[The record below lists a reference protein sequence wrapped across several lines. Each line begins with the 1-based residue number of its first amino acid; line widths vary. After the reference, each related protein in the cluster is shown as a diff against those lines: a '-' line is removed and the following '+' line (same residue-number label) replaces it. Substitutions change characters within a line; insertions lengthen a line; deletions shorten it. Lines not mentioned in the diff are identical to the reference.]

1 MISKSLKKKLV
12 VLGVTSAFICTMAT
26 SVFAQGSQKAV
37 SLGANL
43 TEAQKQQ
50 MLKEFNINKNE
61 AKIIE
66 ITNDDIRIQ
75 LGMDRSKPV
84 PASSKSISS
93 SYVEVLDKGGIRV
106 KANNLTEVTPTML
119 MNALLTSGVTDAN
132 VIASAPYPVTGTAAL
147 AGILKGFED
156 ATGEELSLNQKEAA
170 RDEIKVTTDLGNNV
184 TKEDGTKLDKDE
196 AAVIINDI
204 KTQII
209 KDSPKNDIDIENI
222 VVNITNNYG
231 VELPKKERAQV
242 VKLMSD
248 INKLDY
254 NYNDMKES
262 LNQMNKNLKET
273 LKEMGKEIK
282 ESGIFEKLWNK
293 IKEFFSWIGDLFKG
307 DKSSD
312 TNSDIQYDS
321 DGNIKEDQVTD
332 TATEQ
337 IIDETN
343 TNNDEKKPSNEEI
356 NESKDK
362 ENNAKENENNQ
373 NENNT
378 QEKVENQDSNKVNT
392 TENKEENEQST
403 NVDVPTSNDN
413 GAVTQ

>member
-1 MISKSLKKKLV
+1 MISKNLKKKLV

-50 MLKEFNINKNE
+50 MLNEFNINKNE

-204 KTQII
+204 KTQVI

-222 VVNITNNYG
+222 VINITNNYG

-282 ESGIFEKLWNK
+282 ESGIFEKLWSK

-307 DKSSD
+307 DKSSN

-321 DGNIKEDQVTD
+321 NGNIKEDQVTD

-337 IIDETN
+337 IMDETN
-343 TNNDEKKPSNEEI
+343 KEETTPSKENT

-362 ENNAKENENNQ
+362 
-373 NENNT
+373 ENNT
-378 QEKVENQDSNKVNT
+378 QEKVENQ
-392 TENKEENEQST
+392 EENNANITEDEGQKEQSI
-403 NVDVPTSNDN
+403 NADVPTSNEN
-413 GAVTQ
+413 SAVTQ

>member
-1 MISKSLKKKLV
+1 
-12 VLGVTSAFICTMAT
+12 
-26 SVFAQGSQKAV
+26 
-37 SLGANL
+37 
-43 TEAQKQQ
+43 
-50 MLKEFNINKNE
+50 
-61 AKIIE
+61 
-66 ITNDDIRIQ
+66 
-75 LGMDRSKPV
+75 
-84 PASSKSISS
+84 
-93 SYVEVLDKGGIRV
+93 
-106 KANNLTEVTPTML
+106 

-362 ENNAKENENNQ
+362 ENNAKENANNQ

>member
-1 MISKSLKKKLV
+1 MISKNLKKKLV

-50 MLKEFNINKNE
+50 MLNEFNINKNE

-75 LGMDRSKPV
+75 LGLDRSKPV

-204 KTQII
+204 KTQVI

-222 VVNITNNYG
+222 VINITNNYG

-282 ESGIFEKLWNK
+282 ESGIFEKLWSK

-307 DKSSD
+307 DKSSN

-321 DGNIKEDQVTD
+321 NGNIKEDQVTD

-337 IIDETN
+337 IMDETN
-343 TNNDEKKPSNEEI
+343 KEETTPSKENT

-362 ENNAKENENNQ
+362 ENN
-373 NENNT
+373 T
-378 QEKVENQDSNKVNT
+378 QEKIENQ
-392 TENKEENEQST
+392 EENNANITEDEGQKEQSI
-403 NVDVPTSNDN
+403 NADAPTSNEN
-413 GAVTQ
+413 SAVTQ

>member
-1 MISKSLKKKLV
+1 MRNANIAYAIEVLNGRLNGSSETVEVNKSGNKNTSYVKKIAGRGLVSGNCQKYNMIKYLEDVGKFEISKRKKTEKEVFSKTLPHKYVNEDLFGFMKAQNIVITEEEYQSL
-12 VLGVTSAFICTMAT
+12 
-26 SVFAQGSQKAV
+26 
-37 SLGANL
+37 
-43 TEAQKQQ
+43 
-50 MLKEFNINKNE
+50 
-61 AKIIE
+61 
-66 ITNDDIRIQ
+66 
-75 LGMDRSKPV
+75 
-84 PASSKSISS
+84 
-93 SYVEVLDKGGIRV
+93 
-106 KANNLTEVTPTML
+106 
-119 MNALLTSGVTDAN
+119 
-132 VIASAPYPVTGTAAL
+132 
-147 AGILKGFED
+147 
-156 ATGEELSLNQKEAA
+156 
-170 RDEIKVTTDLGNNV
+170 DEIEQSLFVKNGKKGYKQNITKKRMSRVHLSSLVNISNTKINTEFKVTTTDTENMLYNV
-184 TKEDGTKLDKDE
+184 ETYSGLM
-196 AAVIINDI
+196 AGIAN
-204 KTQII
+204 
-209 KDSPKNDIDIENI
+209 IDIENI

>member
-1 MISKSLKKKLV
+1 MISKNLKKKLV

-50 MLKEFNINKNE
+50 MLNEFNINKNE

-204 KTQII
+204 KTQVI

-222 VVNITNNYG
+222 VINITNNYG

-282 ESGIFEKLWNK
+282 ESGIFEKLWSK

-307 DKSSD
+307 DNSSN

-321 DGNIKEDQVTD
+321 NGNIKEDQVTD

-337 IIDETN
+337 IMDETN
-343 TNNDEKKPSNEEI
+343 KEEATPSKENT

-362 ENNAKENENNQ
+362 ENSTQENVNNQ
-373 NENNT
+373 NQNNT
-378 QEKVENQDSNKVNT
+378 QEKVENQEENNANT
-392 TENKEENEQST
+392 TEDAGQKEQST
-403 NVDVPTSNDN
+403 NADAPTSNEN
-413 GAVTQ
+413 SAVTQ

>member
-1 MISKSLKKKLV
+1 MISKNLKKKLV
-12 VLGVTSAFICTMAT
+12 VLGITSTFICTMAT
-26 SVFAQGSQKAV
+26 SAFAQGSQKAV

-50 MLKEFNINKNE
+50 MLNEFNINKNE

-204 KTQII
+204 KTQVI

-222 VVNITNNYG
+222 VINITNNYG

-282 ESGIFEKLWNK
+282 ESGIFEKLWSK

-307 DKSSD
+307 DKSSN

-321 DGNIKEDQVTD
+321 NGNIKEDQVTD
-332 TATEQ
+332 TTTEQ
-337 IIDETN
+337 IMDETN
-343 TNNDEKKPSNEEI
+343 KEEATPSKENT

-362 ENNAKENENNQ
+362 ENSTQENVNNQ

-378 QEKVENQDSNKVNT
+378 QEKVESQKENNANT
-392 TENKEENEQST
+392 IEDKGQKEQST
-403 NVDVPTSNDN
+403 NADAPTSNEN
-413 GAVTQ
+413 SAITQ

>member
-1 MISKSLKKKLV
+1 MISKNLKKKLV

-50 MLKEFNINKNE
+50 MLNEFNINKNE

-204 KTQII
+204 KTQVI

-222 VVNITNNYG
+222 VINITNNYG

-282 ESGIFEKLWNK
+282 ESGIFEKLWSK

-307 DKSSD
+307 DKSSN

-321 DGNIKEDQVTD
+321 NGNIKEDQVTD

-337 IIDETN
+337 IMDETN
-343 TNNDEKKPSNEEI
+343 KEETTPSKENT

-362 ENNAKENENNQ
+362 
-373 NENNT
+373 ENNT
-378 QEKVENQDSNKVNT
+378 QEKVENQ
-392 TENKEENEQST
+392 EENNANITEDEGQKEQSI
-403 NVDVPTSNDN
+403 NADAPTSNEN
-413 GAVTQ
+413 SAVTQ

>member
-1 MISKSLKKKLV
+1 MISKNLKKKLV

-50 MLKEFNINKNE
+50 MLNEFNINKNE

-204 KTQII
+204 KTQVI

-222 VVNITNNYG
+222 VINITNNYG

-282 ESGIFEKLWNK
+282 ESGIFEKLWSK

-307 DKSSD
+307 DKSSN

-321 DGNIKEDQVTD
+321 NGNIKEDQVTD

-337 IIDETN
+337 IMDETN
-343 TNNDEKKPSNEEI
+343 KEETTPSKENT

-362 ENNAKENENNQ
+362 ENN
-373 NENNT
+373 T
-378 QEKVENQDSNKVNT
+378 QEKIENQ
-392 TENKEENEQST
+392 EENNANITEDEGQKEQSI
-403 NVDVPTSNDN
+403 NADAPTSNEN
-413 GAVTQ
+413 SAVTQ

>member
-1 MISKSLKKKLV
+1 MISKNLKSKLV

-50 MLKEFNINKNE
+50 MLNEFNINKNE

-93 SYVEVLDKGGIRV
+93 SYVEVLEKGGIRV

-204 KTQII
+204 KTQVI
-209 KDSPKNDIDIENI
+209 KDSPKTDIDIENI

-282 ESGIFEKLWNK
+282 ESGIFEKLWSK
-293 IKEFFSWIGDLFKG
+293 IKEFFSWVGDLFKG
-307 DKSSD
+307 DKSSN

-321 DGNIKEDQVTD
+321 NGNIKEDQVTD
-332 TATEQ
+332 TATEE
-337 IIDETN
+337 IINETN
-343 TNNDEKKPSNEEI
+343 NEEEKTLEENI
-356 NESKDK
+356 SESKDK
-362 ENNAKENENNQ
+362 ENNTQENINNQKENNIQENANNQ
-373 NENNT
+373 QEN
-378 QEKVENQDSNKVNT
+378 S
-392 TENKEENEQST
+392 TEATGDEGQKEQST
-403 NVDVPTSNDN
+403 NADAPISNDN
-413 GAVTQ
+413 SAVTQ